1 MLFIE
6 NILIE
11 RNVAVILS
19 KKLRAFINMTT
30 DTLNNTTF
38 TKVNTKGFLFLVVLF
53 LMSSFSMFAQS
64 TSDVTVDVSN
74 DEVVTVEIKT
84 ALVLDDTQLDFMNWF
99 MGSKQSQSA
108 NDFSTTNDNSSSSR
122 KKQIISSGITPNRV
136 LYRTLLKKVVSQE
149 NAIV

>member
-11 RNVAVILS
+11 RNVAVVLS

-30 DTLNNTTF
+30 NTLNNTTF
-38 TKVNTKGFLFLVVLF
+38 KKVNTKGFLFLVVLF

-64 TSDVTVDVSN
+64 TSDVTVKVSN

>member
-1 MLFIE
+1 
-6 NILIE
+6 
-11 RNVAVILS
+11 
-19 KKLRAFINMTT
+19 MTT
-30 DTLNNTTF
+30 NTLNNTTF
-38 TKVNTKGFLFLVVLF
+38 KKVNTKGFLFLVVLF

-64 TSDVTVDVSN
+64 TSDVTVKVSN